1 MDAAIV
7 SWPGRRSADRGGEG
21 QRDMTSPIRRWRARA
36 DADATVASTTIAI
49 IRWIDPLSKH
59 QHQPGAIFIV
69 LLPSR
74 MGGAD
79 AVTCAGGRTY
89 RTYVRFAICCWGSRL
104 ARGLAKQRARS
115 NLKIGLANQDA
126 RTLARTSVRT
136 LARTLSPRSEESLR
150 RSELCSAGLATPG

>member
-1 MDAAIV
+1 
-7 SWPGRRSADRGGEG
+7 
-21 QRDMTSPIRRWRARA
+21 MTSPIRRWRARA

-89 RTYVRFAICCWGSRL
+89 RTYVHTFRHLLLGVAAGWHVALRNS
-104 ARGLAKQRARS
+104 ARGL
-115 NLKIGLANQDA
+115 I
-126 RTLARTSVRT
+126 
-136 LARTLSPRSEESLR
+136 
-150 RSELCSAGLATPG
+150 